1 MEPCKDNMI
10 PKQVEEGDGKM
21 PTKQETDGV
30 DENTVRRDE
39 SCVKAM
45 IKRYRTNSATTL
57 TSDSRTII
65 EYVSDKLKFRGKGCE
80 ASFSDKTKKQA
91 ELIKRL
97 LEQQK
102 IQPIKQKQSSP
113 RKMQTPSQMMNEKD
127 NSNLEDLSEDFD
139 ISMHDNDDAVRNDPL
154 ATSKTFANIILAIYM
169 FSTVIPLIIHFSQ
182 PRLMYI
188 VIFTNLSIL
197 FLIIRWAFSRWFHL
211 EFSIATILNIPVSIA
226 YIVHVYSETPKT
238 TKSTISNILQIMMSD
253 EIEINTTINT
263 KKLSSSSSSKRKSSL
278 QVMSKQRHQKSGS
291 GSGKMGVVIQSQ

>member
-1 MEPCKDNMI
+1 MSKNFLQKSS
-10 PKQVEEGDGKM
+10 KQKLIRWSMYLLG
-21 PTKQETDGV
+21 
-30 DENTVRRDE
+30 
-39 SCVKAM
+39 S
-45 IKRYRTNSATTL
+45 I
-57 TSDSRTII
+57 TII
-65 EYVSDKLKFRGKGCE
+65 
-80 ASFSDKTKKQA
+80 
-91 ELIKRL
+91 
-97 LEQQK
+97 
-102 IQPIKQKQSSP
+102 SSITCL
-113 RKMQTPSQMMNEKD
+113 MV
-127 NSNLEDLSEDFD
+127 D
-139 ISMHDNDDAVRNDPL
+139 ISDNDDAVRNDPL